1 MIKVNIS
8 KNLPKFKLNVN
19 LSFDNNLI
27 YLIEG
32 KSGSGKTTFLR
43 ILSGLDK
50 GDGEIIVDGKIWQN
64 EKIFLPPQKRD
75 IGFVFQDLALFPNM
89 SVIENLLFVKK
100 DKKFA
105 SEILNIVG
113 LSGFENRYPMNLS
126 GGEKQRVAIA
136 RALMKKPKILLLDE
150 PFSALDLES
159 REIIKKEI
167 QNIKDKLKT
176 TIFIV
181 SHNKEDELFA
191 DKIFRMEN
199 GKMSLKEREF
209 FYCRG
214 ELRDNLIY
222 LEKATK
228 KNEKIEIFFKIIN
241 P

>member
-8 KNLPKFKLNVN
+8 KKLSKFMLNVDSN
-19 LSFDNNLI
+19 FNNNLI

-43 ILSGLDK
+43 ILSGLDRSE
-50 GDGEIIVDGKIWQN
+50 GEIIVDNEVWQN

-75 IGFVFQDLALFPNM
+75 IGFVFQDLALFPHM

-100 DKKFA
+100 DKKLA
-105 SEILNIVG
+105 NEILSIVG
-113 LSGFENRYPMNLS
+113 LNGFENRYPINLS

-150 PFSALDLES
+150 PFSALDLEN
-159 REIIKKEI
+159 RETIKKEL
-167 QNIKDKLKT
+167 QNIKNKFKT

-191 DKIFRMEN
+191 DKIFKMEN
-199 GKMSLKEREF
+199 GKMSLKEKEF
-209 FYCRG
+209 FYCKG

-222 LEKATK
+222 LEKSTK
-228 KNEKIEIFFKIIN
+228 KNEKIEVFFKIIDS
-241 P
+241 